1 MFDFRLKRGNPLP
14 MGVTV
19 TPSGVNFSIFSQ
31 GAKSVTLIL
40 FNKLTKEEIIRISL
54 NSDNNKTGD
63 IWHVA
68 IENLD
73 HNNIE
78 YGYLVGGAY
87 EEESG
92 NRVDCPAILL
102 DPYAQKIT
110 GAESWGVD
118 YFSADYDGKKR
129 TAIGIRCG
137 INDGRF
143 DWGNDTHP
151 NIPMEELII
160 YELHARGFTKDLS
173 SKVDKPGTFHGLVEM
188 LPYLQDLG
196 VNAIELMP
204 IHEFVETGI
213 HRHNPENQQ
222 RLYDYWGYS
231 TIAFFAPKASY
242 AATGKQGGQIEEFK
256 ELVLAFHKSGLEV
269 ILDVVFNHTAEGDE
283 SGPILSFKGLGN
295 SIYYMLDE
303 EGKYKNF
310 SGCGNTLN
318 CNHPI
323 IREMI
328 RNCLRYWVTEFHID
342 GFRFDLAS
350 ILSRSTSGEPLLWP
364 PLLEIITLDPV
375 LSKVKLIAEAWDAAG
390 LYQVGSFPSWGR
402 WYEWNGKYRDC
413 ARRFLRGDK
422 GQVGELATR
431 ISGSPDLYQGGG
443 RKPYHSINFITCH
456 DGFTLYDL
464 FAYNEKHN
472 VNNGENNMDGAND
485 NWSNNQGHEG
495 PTDDQQIKTLRYR
508 KMKNAV
514 SLLMLSQGVPM
525 LFEGD
530 EICRSKN
537 GNNNS
542 YCHDSPINWID
553 WTQLEKEKSFYRFV
567 RAMIRFR
574 KSYRSLRRKDY
585 YTGEPNSFFG
595 TPDIAWH
602 GVKHEK
608 PDWSVESKCLA
619 FTISGQRSGEG
630 KVEPDIYAAFNSDG
644 KDQKF
649 ELPKV
654 EPDLSWWR
662 VVDTAQTAPDD
673 FLEENDQIEV
683 RAKFLSLVS
692 YSCQILVLR

>member
-1 MFDFRLKRGNPLP
+1 

-508 KMKNAV
+508 QMKNAV

-654 EPDLSWWR
+654 ESDLSWWR

>member
-1 MFDFRLKRGNPLP
+1 

-654 EPDLSWWR
+654 ESDLSWWR